1 MDMKTLLLTTL
12 LGVGFG
18 TMQLISVT
26 VSAANPAVAPGK
38 AMAASLHA
46 PANIQEIMNRACLN
60 CHSNNTRLPW
70 YAKVAPVSWV
80 VTRDVERAR
89 KAVNFSEWAAQTGGK
104 PYAAMGTLVAACAD
118 LKTGRMPTPQ
128 YRLMH
133 PEARLSQQEVNSFCA
148 WTMEETRRL
157 RAGIAPVQGWRNKAR

>member
-1 MDMKTLLLTTL
+1 MKTLLVVTL
-12 LGVGFG
+12 LGAGLG
-18 TMQLISVT
+18 AMQLIPVT
-26 VSAANPAVAPGK
+26 GGAANVGAPGK
-38 AMAASLHA
+38 IAGAGLQA
-46 PANIQEIMNRACLN
+46 PVRIQDIMNKACLN
-60 CHSNNTRLPW
+60 CHSNHTLLPW

-80 VTRDVERAR
+80 VARDVERAR

-148 WTMEETRRL
+148 WTIDETRRL
-157 RAGIAPVQGWRNKAR
+157 RAGVALVQSRRKQGASFE